1 MSSELHYEVKTE
13 RRDGVTRD
21 LPEGHDDLRWVA
33 NSSTL
38 IWGERDAVLVDTF
51 TTIEQNERLIEWIRA
66 HDRKLSAV
74 CLTHGHGDHAFG
86 MGMLRAAFPDA
97 RILATEG
104 TIAELRIQAEPA
116 YLSGFWEKLFPGQIP
131 PVEFPEAL
139 DSDHFELEGNELSV
153 IEAGH
158 TDTEGTTSLWVPS
171 LGLIVGGDVV
181 YNATYPYLVETTP
194 ETRQNWITALTRL
207 NTLHPRFVVSGHK
220 QPQNGDSPADIDATI
235 QYLRDVDE
243 IAGTSADALDFYRQL
258 LVKQPGRTNV
268 GSAWA
273 AAKLIKGAPVAGQ
286 SA

>member
-1 MSSELHYEVKTE
+1 MSSELQYEVKTE

-33 NSSTL
+33 NPSTL

-51 TTIEQNERLIEWIRA
+51 TTIEQNERLIGWIRA
-66 HDRKLSAV
+66 HDRRLTAV
-74 CLTHGHGDHAFG
+74 YLTHGHGDHAFG
-86 MGMLRAAFPDA
+86 VGMLRAAFPDA

-104 TIAELRIQAEPA
+104 TIAELRVQTEPA
-116 YLSGFWEKLFPGQIP
+116 YLTGFWKKLFPGQIP

-139 DSDHFELEGNELSV
+139 DSDHFELEGNELRV
-153 IEAGH
+153 IEAGQ
-158 TDTEGTTSLWVPS
+158 TDTEGTTSLWVPE

-194 ETRQNWITALTRL
+194 ETRQNWIAALTRL
-207 NTLHPRFVVSGHK
+207 KALNPRFVVSGHK
-220 QPQNGDSPADIDATI
+220 QPQLSDSPDDIDATI

-243 IAGTSADALDFYRQL
+243 IAGTSTDAFDFYRQL
-258 LVKQPGRTNV
+258 LAKQPGRTNV

-273 AAKLIKGAPVAGQ
+273 AAKLIKGAPVAEQ
-286 SA
+286 SE

>member
-1 MSSELHYEVKTE
+1 MSNELHYEVKTE
-13 RRDGVTRD
+13 RREGVTRD
-21 LPEGHDDLRWVA
+21 LPEGDADLRWVA
-33 NSSTL
+33 NTSTL

-51 TTIEQNERLIEWIRA
+51 TTAEQNERLIEWIRA
-66 HDRKLSAV
+66 HGRTLTAV
-74 CLTHGHGDHAFG
+74 YLTHGHGDHAFG
-86 MGMLRAAFPDA
+86 VGALRTAFPDA

-116 YLSGFWEKLFPGQIP
+116 YLAGFWEKLFPGQIP
-131 PVEFPEAL
+131 TVEFPQAL
-139 DSDHFELEGNELSV
+139 DVDHFDLEGNELSV

-158 TDTEGTTSLWVPS
+158 TDTEGTTSLWVPN

-181 YNATYPYLVETTP
+181 YNATYPYLAETTP
-194 ETRQNWITALTRL
+194 ETRQNWIAALERL
-207 NTLHPRFVVSGHK
+207 KALHPSFVVSGHK

-235 QYLRDVDE
+235 QYLQDVDE

-273 AAKLIKGAPVAGQ
+273 TAKLIKGAPVGGQ